1 MRAFYPHDVLVF
13 VTSWLISLKP
23 IARASYLCGSI
34 FMDDR
39 KRLRLKVV
47 FPFFAATIM
56 VLGMVIG
63 FRLHDTLRSK
73 RDISTVV
80 ERNDRLEQLIDLIR
94 QNYVDSINTDGLY
107 SDAIKG
113 ILSHLDPHTT
123 YIPADELDAVND
135 DLSGSF
141 FGIGIEYAIIRDSLQ
156 VTFVVPKGPSA
167 IAGLKVGDRII
178 RVNDTLVAGAGLS
191 SQSIVDKL
199 RGAQNTE
206 VTVVVKSIDT
216 NSLRTLKII
225 RDEVPIV
232 SVDAGFMLD
241 ATTGYIKINRFAATT
256 YAEFAKALKTVKR
269 KGATSLILDLRQNPG
284 GYLEAARDIADE
296 FLDDHKLIVYTKSLH
311 EKQEEYR
318 AVNDGLFE
326 EGKLVVLIDESSAS
340 AAEILAGAIQDWDR
354 GVIIGHRSFGKGLV
368 QEQYNLDD
376 GAALR
381 LTIARYYTPSG
392 RSIQRSF
399 TQGKAAYAAAFASR
413 FKDGELIGDTVH
425 INADTQA
432 YYTLVTHRVVYGGG
446 GIKPDVFVPYDSGR
460 VSPQMLHLLV
470 SDYLQESIWDYF
482 SAHYKTLRS
491 YQSSLDFSRNF
502 TGGKEIL
509 DGFLKKL
516 PPSNRMLAEKVFQR
530 PQNEAY
536 FLLQARSQIARILF
550 GNNGYYSVSATGDD
564 FIKVALEVLHSP
576 KYNQLIG
583 RKPVHP

>member
-1 MRAFYPHDVLVF
+1 
-13 VTSWLISLKP
+13 
-23 IARASYLCGSI
+23 
-34 FMDDR
+34 MDDK

-63 FRLHDTLRSK
+63 FRLHDTLRNK

-80 ERNDRLEQLIDLIR
+80 ERSDRLEQLIDLIR

-135 DLSGSF
+135 GLSGSF

-156 VTFVVPKGPSA
+156 VTYVVPNGPSA
-167 IAGLKVGDRII
+167 LAGVRVGDRII
-178 RVNDTLVAGAGLS
+178 KVNDTLVAGAGLP

-206 VTVVVKSIDT
+206 VDVSVKSIDAPGI
-216 NSLRTLKII
+216 RDLKIV

-241 ATTGYIKINRFAATT
+241 ANTGYIKINRFSATT
-256 YAEFAKALKTVKR
+256 YAEFAKALTAVKR
-269 KGATSLILDLRQNPG
+269 KGATNLILDLRQNPG
-284 GYLEAARDIADE
+284 GYLDAARDIADE

-311 EKQEEYR
+311 EKEQDYR
-318 AVNDGLFE
+318 AVNDGMFE
-326 EGKLVVLIDESSAS
+326 EGRLIILIDEGSAS
-340 AAEILAGAIQDWDR
+340 ASEILAGAVQDWDR
-354 GVIIGHRSFGKGLV
+354 GVIVGHRSFGKGLV

-376 GAALR
+376 GSALR

-399 TQGKAAYAAAFASR
+399 KKGKAAYAAAYAAR
-413 FKDGELIGDTVH
+413 FKDGELTGDTSV
-425 INADTQA
+425 AKEDTQA
-432 YYTLVTHRVVYGGG
+432 YYTLVTHRLVHGGG
-446 GIKPDVFVPYDSGR
+446 GIKPDVYVPYDSGR
-460 VSPQMLHLLV
+460 ISPEMLHLLV
-470 SDYLQESIWDYF
+470 SDHLQEAIWDYY
-482 SAHYKTLRS
+482 SEHYKSLKS

-502 TGGKEIL
+502 KGGTDIL
-509 DGFLKKL
+509 ESFLRKL
-516 PPSNRMLAEKVFQR
+516 PPSGRLMATSVFQR
-530 PQNEAY
+530 PQNRDY
-536 FLLQARSQIARILF
+536 FLLQTRSQIARILF
-550 GNNGYYSVSATGDD
+550 GNNGYYAVSATGDD
-564 FIKVALEVLHSP
+564 FIKEALQIIHSS
-576 KYNQLIG
+576 KYDQLIG